1 MFGRNF
7 GRVDWSLRVG
17 VGLLVVG
24 AFLPWVTQQTAT
36 LGLVSQVSTLAPL
49 PSRFVVLGFALGTL
63 AARRA
68 GGDPRTETALLTAT
82 AFSAIALPGLHL
94 IAANANRG
102 VPTWEYYATGIGL
115 FAFVALL
122 TCRFQSASGE
132 RERVGLVLVWFAGTV
147 FLGAVFRETHVSP
160 EVIYAPGVG
169 FYATVLAAPVFG
181 AAAAFRYARTTA
193 PVPTPRDTRQSD
205 G

>member
-7 GRVDWSLRVG
+7 GRVDWSLRVS

-68 GGDPRTETALLTAT
+68 GGDPRTGTALLTAT

-102 VPTWEYYATGIGL
+102 RSRWRSTPT
-115 FAFVALL
+115 
-122 TCRFQSASGE
+122 SA
-132 RERVGLVLVWFAGTV
+132 RLC
-147 FLGAVFRETHVSP
+147 
-160 EVIYAPGVG
+160 
-169 FYATVLAAPVFG
+169 
-181 AAAAFRYARTTA
+181 
-193 PVPTPRDTRQSD
+193 
-205 G
+205 